1 MVWKCYDKPKRSK
14 PRTYTEKDAGRIVC
28 RVVSQGGDRDKLKAE
43 IEKCLE
49 LCDYERIR
57 QGITQLLEKSAALT
71 VAVSTVLTILAGV
84 TLVTI
89 VLSRIPLIRI
99 LLGQITRQ
107 LEAQKAALEQGLT
120 IEGELVKI
128 LESLPKPK

>member
-1 MVWKCYDKPKRSK
+1 
-14 PRTYTEKDAGRIVC
+14 
-28 RVVSQGGDRDKLKAE
+28 VVSQGGDRDKLKAE